1 MLQFSQLDCTLHRIL
16 HTKLESIPM
25 NSLIKSYIKITFLF
39 TMLVGILSAQSS
51 VQGTVTDDNGNPL
64 SGANVVVEGTS
75 LGAAA
80 ASDGTYQFDVP
91 AGTVGGQTVTLTTSY
106 IGHKSQSAQV
116 EVPATG
122 SVTQNFSL
130 VIDAIG
136 LKAISVTA
144 LGFETNRDKQGSTS
158 VSVTPADMTRSGE
171 AMIMNSLAAKASN
184 VIVNAVSG
192 DPGSGSSIR
201 IRGNNT
207 ISGTSQ
213 PLVVVDGMPIN
224 NSQIYGNSSR
234 FGGVTQQSRMND
246 LNANDI
252 KSVEVLKGASA
263 AALWGSKAANGVIV
277 IQTKEGAAG
286 SMKMNYKHT
295 TSFDEIHER
304 IPMQTNYGQGRSGKW
319 TTHAESWGDKIEDRS
334 GGEDTYNKD
343 KAYFVSEV
351 GDFTQYTITQKN
363 SKDTFVDQNF
373 NQIFGTGKLEQ
384 DDFQVSG
391 GDQSKTYLF
400 SYSRLRQDGMIKN
413 SFYDRDNVR
422 LNTNFKLSDRVSMS
436 SKVGY
441 TYSTSNRIQRGSN
454 VSGLMLGLLRTA
466 PDFDNTHYKGTYISG
481 GTEYAGRH
489 RAYRRYVGGSSTN
502 PIYNNPNW
510 TVNEQK
516 NETRVNRF
524 LMSNEMNLNLR
535 PGTEIVLRG
544 GLDQFTDNRES
555 FYPPGTAGSSRNS
568 GAFDLARITNKET
581 NYDVIARQNVEL
593 GSSMSMVVTGGWNLN
608 DRAYSRSSSFID
620 GFLVNTNKWTTN
632 VNTAAEASAVSNSRL
647 FIRSTRAYGV
657 LSLDAL
663 DQIFVNVSMA
673 NETHSTISD
682 SYMYPAVD
690 VAYQLTDLLGGG
702 GAISFAKVRVAWGKV
717 GVRPGAHRFETLA
730 ESGFGYSSY
739 SDPVSVGQWGGGY
752 RVDDDKGNDK
762 LKPEVKTETE
772 IGADFRFFDDKFSL
786 GFTSYSNTVE
796 DMLISVALTPTY
808 GYDTQY
814 ANAASMEN
822 SGLEIDGSWN
832 VMNLASTGLDFTFN
846 WAKNENKV
854 LDLSGTDVLNLGSG
868 SVQSIAREGYP
879 IGTLWGIGSRTYK
892 SADAANAD
900 GTNDGVYHYTSDKS
914 KVGNFVLSAAGF
926 PQITAR
932 KMVLGNPNPDW
943 RGTLGMTARWNNFTV
958 NMLFE
963 HSEGGEYSPRTLWVL
978 RRFGTTKDTDNEVT
992 LTKDLLNVDGKTIPS
1007 GSTVR
1012 GFIEDFGG
1020 GEVLLDEAWF
1030 RHGIGGGFGDNQA
1043 YNFSI
1048 KDATYSRIR
1057 ELSLSYFMASDGLKN
1072 LTGLSNLTFTATG
1085 RNLFAWY
1092 KDLVGVDPG
1101 VNVGGIQTG
1110 SGLEYFSNPVTK
1122 SFLFSVSANF

>member
-1 MLQFSQLDCTLHRIL
+1 
-16 HTKLESIPM
+16 M
-25 NSLIKSYIKITFLF
+25 NRNIKISLLF
-39 TMLVGILSAQSS
+39 SIIMGIASAQSTI
-51 VQGTVTDDNGNPL
+51 QGTVTDINGNVL
-64 SGANVVVEGTS
+64 AGANVLIDGTS
-75 LGAAA
+75 VGAAA
-80 ASDGTYQFDVP
+80 AADGSYRIDIGP
-91 AGTVGGQTVTLTTSY
+91 GTIGGQTVALIASY
-106 IGHKSQSAQV
+106 IGHSSQTV
-116 EVPATG
+116 NVDVPTSG

-130 VIDAIG
+130 AVDAIG

-144 LGFETNRDKQGSTS
+144 LGFETDRDKQGSTS
-158 VSVTPADMTRSGE
+158 VSITPADMTRSGE
-171 AMIMNSLAAKASN
+171 ALIMNSLAAKASN

-213 PLVVVDGMPIN
+213 PLIIVDGMPIN

-246 LNANDI
+246 INSNDI
-252 KSVEVLKGASA
+252 KSVEILKGASA
-263 AALWGSKAANGVIV
+263 AALWGSRAANGVIV
-277 IQTKEGAAG
+277 IQTKDGAAG
-286 SMKMNYKHT
+286 RMKMSYRHT
-295 TSFDEIHER
+295 SSFDEIHER
-304 IPMQTNYGQGRSGKW
+304 IPAQTTYGQGRNGVW
-319 TTHAESWGDKIEDRS
+319 TTHAESWGDKIADRA
-334 GGEDTYNKD
+334 GGADTYNKD
-343 KAYFVSEV
+343 KAYFVSED
-351 GDFTQYTITQKN
+351 GSFTQYTITSKN
-363 SKDTFVDQNF
+363 SKDTFVDKNF
-373 NQIFGTGKLEQ
+373 NQIFGTGKLLQ

-391 GDQSKTYLF
+391 GDLNKTYLF

-413 SFYDRDNVR
+413 SYYDRDNVR
-422 LNTNFKLSDRVSMS
+422 LNTTFRLSDNVSMS

-441 TYSTSNRIQRGSN
+441 TYSNSNRIQRGSN

-481 GTEYAGRH
+481 GTQYTGRH
-489 RAYRRYVGGSSTN
+489 RAYRRYLGGSSTN

-516 NETRVNRF
+516 NETRVNR
-524 LMSNEMNLNLR
+524 LIMSNEMNLT
-535 PGTEIVLRG
+535 PFAGTELVLRG

-555 FYPPGTAGSSRNS
+555 FYPPGSAGSAKNS
-568 GAFDLARITNKET
+568 GSFDMARITNKET

-593 GSSMSMVVTGGWNLN
+593 GSSMSMVATLGWNLN
-608 DRAYSRSSSFID
+608 DRAYSRSSSWID
-620 GFLVNTNKWTTN
+620 GFLVNTDKWTTN
-632 VNTAAEASAVSNSRL
+632 VNTAAEASSVSNGRL
-647 FIRSTRAYGV
+647 YIRSTRAYGL
-657 LSLDAL
+657 LSLDLL
-663 DQIFVNVSMA
+663 DQIFVNISMA

-690 VAYQLTDLLGGG
+690 VAYQLTDLLSGV

-717 GVRPGAHRFETLA
+717 GVRPSAHRFETLA

-772 IGADFRFFDDKFSL
+772 FGADFRFMDDKFSL
-786 GFTSYSNTVE
+786 SFTSYSNIID
-796 DMLISVALTPTY
+796 DMLISNALTPTY

-814 ANAASMEN
+814 SNAAKMEN
-822 SGLEIDGSWN
+822 KGLEIDGSWS
-832 VMNLASTGLDFTFN
+832 VMSGPTTGLDFTFN

-854 LDLSGTDVLNLGSG
+854 LDLAGTDVLNLGSG
-868 SVQSIAREGYP
+868 SVQSIAKEGYP
-879 IGTLWGIGSRTYK
+879 IGTLWGIGSQTE
-892 SADAANAD
+892 D
-900 GTNDGVYHYTSDKS
+900 GTVNGKFILDK
-914 KVGNFVLSAAGF
+914 NGF

-943 RGTLGMTARWNNFTV
+943 RGTMGMTARWNNFTV

-963 HSEGGEYSPRTLWVL
+963 HSEGGDYSPRTLWVL
-978 RRFGTTKDTDNEVT
+978 RRFGTTTDTENEVT
-992 LTKDLLNVDGKTIPS
+992 LTKDLVNVDGKTIPS
-1007 GSTVR
+1007 GTTVR

-1020 GEVLLDEAWF
+1020 GDVLLDEAWF

-1057 ELSLSYFMASDGLKN
+1057 ELSLSYFMESDAITN
-1072 LTGLSNLTFTATG
+1072 MTGLSNIVFTATG

>member
-1 MLQFSQLDCTLHRIL
+1 
-16 HTKLESIPM
+16 M
-25 NSLIKSYIKITFLF
+25 NKNIKISLLF
-39 TMLVGILSAQSS
+39 SIIMGIASAQSS
-51 VQGTVTDDNGNPL
+51 IQGTVTDMNGNAL
-64 SGANVVVEGTS
+64 VGANVLIDGTS
-75 LGAAA
+75 VGSAADT
-80 ASDGTYQFDVP
+80 DGTYRIDVSS
-91 AGTVGGQTVTLTTSY
+91 GTIGGNTVTLTASY
-106 IGHKSQSAQV
+106 IGHTSQSASV
-116 EVPATG
+116 DVPTSG

-130 VIDAIG
+130 AVDAIG

-158 VSVTPADMTRSGE
+158 VSVTPSDMTRSGE
-171 AMIMNSLAAKASN
+171 ALIMNSLAAKASN

-207 ISGTSQ
+207 ISGSSQ
-213 PLVVVDGMPIN
+213 PLIVVDGMPIN

-246 LNANDI
+246 LNANDV

-263 AALWGSKAANGVIV
+263 AALWGSRAANGVIV
-277 IQTKEGAAG
+277 IQTKDGAAG
-286 SMKMNYKHT
+286 NMKMSYKHT
-295 TSFDEIHER
+295 TSYDEIHEK
-304 IPMQTNYGQGRSGKW
+304 IPMQTTYGQGRNGVW
-319 TTHAESWGDKIEDRS
+319 TTHAESWGDKIADRA

-343 KAYFVSEV
+343 KAYFVSDV

-363 SKDTFVDQNF
+363 SKDTFVNQNF
-373 NQIFGTGKLEQ
+373 DQIFGTGKLNQ

-400 SYSRLRQDGMIKN
+400 SYSRLRQDGMIRN

-422 LNTNFKLSDRVSMS
+422 LNTRFKLSNKITMS

-441 TYSTSNRIQRGSN
+441 TYSESNRIQRGSN
-454 VSGLMLGLLRTA
+454 VAGLMLGLLRNA
-466 PDFDNTHYKGTYISG
+466 PDFDMTHYKGTYVSG
-481 GTEYAGRH
+481 GTEYTNRH
-489 RAYRRYVGGSSTN
+489 RAYRRYLGGSSTN
-502 PIYNNPNW
+502 PIYSNPLW
-510 TVNEQK
+510 TVNEHK
-516 NETRVNRF
+516 NLTRVNR
-524 LMSNEMNLNLR
+524 LMMSNEMNITPF
-535 PGTEIVLRG
+535 PGTEVVLRG

-555 FYPPGTAGSSRNS
+555 FYPIGSAGSGINS
-568 GAFDLARITNKET
+568 GAFDMARITNRET

-593 GSSMSMVVTGGWNLN
+593 SSNISMVATAGWNLN
-608 DRAYSRSSSFID
+608 DRKYSRSSSWID
-620 GFLVNTNKWTTN
+620 GFLVNTDKHTTS
-632 VNTAAEASAVSNSRL
+632 VNTAAEASSVSNGRL
-647 FIRSTRAYGV
+647 FLRSTRAYGV

-673 NETHSTISD
+673 SETHSTISKA
-682 SYMYPAVD
+682 YNYPAVD
-690 VAYQLTDLLGGG
+690 VAYQMTDLLNGM
-702 GAISFAKVRVAWGKV
+702 ASFISFAKLRVAYGQV

-752 RVDDDKGNDK
+752 RVDDDKGNPE

-772 IGADFRFFDDKFSL
+772 FGVDFRFMDDKLSL
-786 GFTSYSNTVE
+786 SLTSYQNEIT
-796 DMLISVALTPTY
+796 DMLISNALTPTS

-814 ANAASMEN
+814 SNSASMEN
-822 SGLEIDGSWN
+822 KGLEIDGSWS
-832 VMNLASTGLDFTFN
+832 VMNQATTGLDLSFN
-846 WAKNENKV
+846 WATNKNKV
-854 LDLSGTDVLNLGSG
+854 LSLSGTDVLNLGSG
-868 SVQSIAREGYP
+868 SVNSVARKGYP
-879 IGTLWGIGSRTYK
+879 IGSLWGIGSQTE
-892 SADAANAD
+892 D
-900 GTNDGVYHYTSDKS
+900 GTVNGKFILDD
-914 KVGNFVLSAAGF
+914 NGF
-926 PQITAR
+926 PQITPT
-932 KMVLGNPNPDW
+932 KMILGDPNPDW
-943 RGTLGMTARWNNFTV
+943 RGTLGVTARLSNFTV

-963 HSEGGEYSPRTLWVL
+963 HSEGGDYSPRTLWVL
-978 RRFGTTKDTDNEVT
+978 RRFGTTKDTEGEVT
-992 LTKDLLNVDGKTIPS
+992 LTKDLKNVDGKVIPS
-1007 GSTVR
+1007 GTTVR

-1020 GEVLLDEAWF
+1020 GDVLLDEAWF

-1057 ELSLSYFMASDGLKN
+1057 ELSLSYLMKSDAITDM
-1072 LTGLSNLTFTATG
+1072 TGLNSLTFTATG

>member
-1 MLQFSQLDCTLHRIL
+1 
-16 HTKLESIPM
+16 M
-25 NSLIKSYIKITFLF
+25 NRHIKISLLF
-39 TMLVGILSAQSS
+39 SVIMGVASAQSS
-51 VQGTVTDDNGNPL
+51 IEGTVTDNNGNAL
-64 SGANVVVEGTS
+64 VGANVLIDGTS
-75 LGAAA
+75 VGSAAVT
-80 ASDGTYQFDVP
+80 DGTYRIDVSS
-91 AGTVGGQTVTLTTSY
+91 GTMGGNTVTLTASY
-106 IGHKSQSAQV
+106 IGHTSQSV
-116 EVPATG
+116 SVDVPTSG

-130 VIDAIG
+130 AFDAIAF
-136 LKAISVTA
+136 KAVSVTA

-171 AMIMNSLAAKASN
+171 ALIMNSLSAKASN

-286 SMKMNYKHT
+286 KMKMNYKHT
-295 TSFDEIHER
+295 SSFDEIHER
-304 IPMQTNYGQGRSGKW
+304 IPMQTTYGQGRNGVW
-319 TTHAESWGDKIEDRS
+319 TTHAESWGDKIADRA
-334 GGEDTYNKD
+334 GGEDAVDKN
-343 KAYFVSEV
+343 KAYFVSDV

-363 SKDTFVDQNF
+363 SKDLFVDNNF
-373 NQIFGTGKLEQ
+373 NAIFGVGKLLQ
-384 DDFQVSG
+384 DDFQISG
-391 GDQSKTYLF
+391 GDLSKTYLF

-422 LNTNFKLSDRVSMS
+422 LNTKFNLSNNISMT

-441 TYSTSNRIQRGSN
+441 TYSSSNRIQRGSN

-481 GTEYAGRH
+481 GTEYTNRH
-489 RAYRRYVGGSSTN
+489 RAYRRYIGGSSTN

-516 NETRVNRF
+516 NETRVNR
-524 LMSNEMNLNLR
+524 LIMSNEMNLT
-535 PGTEIVLRG
+535 PFAGTEVVLRG

-555 FYPPGTAGSSRNS
+555 FYPPGTAGSARNAGS
-568 GAFDLARITNKET
+568 FDMARITNRET

-593 GSSMSMVVTGGWNLN
+593 GSSMSMVATAGWNLN
-608 DRAYSRSSSFID
+608 DRSYSRSSSFID
-620 GFLVNTNKWTTN
+620 GFLVNTDKWTTN
-632 VNTAAEASAVSNSRL
+632 VNTAAEASAVSNYRL

-682 SYMYPAVD
+682 SYTYPAFD
-690 VAYQLTDLLGGG
+690 VAYQLTDLLGGV
-702 GAISFAKVRVAWGKV
+702 GAISFAKIRVAWGKV

-752 RVDDDKGNDK
+752 RVDDDKGNDQ

-772 IGADFRFFDDKFSL
+772 IGADFRFLDDKFSL
-786 GFTSYSNTVE
+786 GFTSYSNTVD

-822 SGLEIDGSWN
+822 KGLEIDGSWN
-832 VMNLASTGLDFTFN
+832 VMDMGSSALDFTFN

-854 LDLSGTDVLNLGSG
+854 LDLAGTDVLNLGSG
-868 SVQSIAREGYP
+868 SVQSIARVGYP
-879 IGTLWGIGSRTYK
+879 IGSLWGIGSQT
-892 SADAANAD
+892 NED
-900 GTNDGVYHYTSDKS
+900 GTFKLDDN
-914 KVGNFVLSAAGF
+914 GF
-926 PQITAR
+926 PQITSG
-932 KMVLGNPNPDW
+932 KIILGNPNPDW
-943 RGTLGMTARWNNFTV
+943 RGTLGMTARWNDFTV

-992 LTKDLLNVDGKTIPS
+992 LTKDLKNVDGNTIPA
-1007 GSTVR
+1007 GTTVR

-1020 GEVLLDEAWF
+1020 GDVLLDEAWF

-1057 ELSLSYFMASDGLKN
+1057 ELSLSYFHSSDALTDM
-1072 LTGLSNLTFTATG
+1072 TGLSNLTVMVTG

-1122 SFLFSVSANF
+1122 SWLFSVSANF

>member
-1 MLQFSQLDCTLHRIL
+1 MTLIG
-16 HTKLESIPM
+16 
-25 NSLIKSYIKITFLF
+25 
-39 TMLVGILSAQSS
+39 LVYAQSS
-51 VQGTVTDDNGNPL
+51 VQGTVMDGSGNPL
-64 SGANVVVEGTS
+64 SGANVVVDGTTV
-75 LGAAA
+75 GAAA
-80 ASDGTYQFDVP
+80 AADGSYRIDIGP
-91 AGTVGGQTVTLTTSY
+91 GTIGGQTVALTASY
-106 IGHKSQSAQV
+106 IGHSSKTV
-116 EVPATG
+116 NVDVPLTG
-122 SVTQNFSL
+122 SVTQNYTL
-130 VIDAIG
+130 AIDAIG

-171 AMIMNSLAAKASN
+171 ALIMNSLAAKASN
-184 VIVNAVSG
+184 VIVNSVSG

-246 LNANDI
+246 LNSNDI

-277 IQTKEGAAG
+277 IQTKTGAAG
-286 SMKMNYKHT
+286 RMKMNYKHT

-304 IPMQTNYGQGRSGKW
+304 IPMQSTYGQGRNGSW
-319 TTHAESWGDKIEDRS
+319 TTHAESWGDKISDRA
-334 GGEDTYNKD
+334 GGADEVNKD
-343 KAYFVSEV
+343 KAYFVSDV
-351 GDFTQYTITQKN
+351 DPSFTQHTITKKN
-363 SKDTFVDQNF
+363 SKDIYIDKNF
-373 NQIFGTGKLEQ
+373 NAIFGTGKLLQ

-391 GDQSKTYLF
+391 GDLSKTYLF

-413 SFYDRDNVR
+413 SYYDRDNVR
-422 LNTNFKLSDRVSMS
+422 LNTSFRLSDKVSMT

-441 TYSTSNRIQRGSN
+441 TYSNSNRIQRGSN

-481 GTEYAGRH
+481 GTQYANRH
-489 RAYRRYVGGSSTN
+489 RAYRRYLGGSSTN

-516 NETRVNRF
+516 NETRVNRL
-524 LMSNEMNLNLR
+524 LMSNEMNVT
-535 PGTEIVLRG
+535 PFAGTEIVLRG

-555 FYPPGTAGSSRNS
+555 FYPPGTAGSARNS
-568 GAFDLARITNKET
+568 GSFDMARITNKET

-593 GSSMSMVVTGGWNLN
+593 GSSMSMVATVGWNLN
-608 DRAYSRSSSFID
+608 DRTYSRSSSWID
-620 GFLVNTNKWTTN
+620 GFLVNTDKWTTN
-632 VNTAAEASAVSNSRL
+632 VNTAAEASSVSNSRL
-647 FIRSTRAYGV
+647 YIRSTRAYGV

-663 DQIFVNVSMA
+663 DQIFVNISMA

-682 SYMYPAVD
+682 SYMYPAFD
-690 VAYQLTDLLGGG
+690 VAYQLTDLLSGV

-717 GVRPGAHRFETLA
+717 GVRPAAHRFETLA

-752 RVDDDKGNDK
+752 RVDDDKGNEN

-772 IGADFRFFDDKFSL
+772 FGADFRFLDDKFSL
-786 GFTSYSNTVE
+786 GFTSYSNTID
-796 DMLISVALTPTY
+796 DMLISNALTPTY

-814 ANAASMEN
+814 SNAASMEN
-822 SGLEIDGSWN
+822 KGLEIDGSWS
-832 VMNLASTGLDFTFN
+832 VMNQATTGLDLTFN

-854 LDLSGTDVLNLGSG
+854 LDLAGTDVLNLGSG

-879 IGTLWGIGSRTYK
+879 IGSLWGIGSQTE
-892 SADAANAD
+892 D
-900 GTNDGVYHYTSDKS
+900 GTVNGKFILDK
-914 KVGNFVLSAAGF
+914 NGF
-926 PQITAR
+926 PQITSG
-932 KMVLGNPNPDW
+932 KMILGNPNPDW

-978 RRFGTTKDTDNEVT
+978 RRFGTTTDTENEVT
-992 LTKDLLNVDGKTIPS
+992 LTKDLVNVDGKTIPS
-1007 GSTVR
+1007 GTTVR

-1057 ELSLSYFMASDGLKN
+1057 ELSLSYFLKSDAVTDM
-1072 LTGLSNLTFTATG
+1072 TGLNNLTFTATG

>member
-1 MLQFSQLDCTLHRIL
+1 
-16 HTKLESIPM
+16 M
-25 NSLIKSYIKITFLF
+25 NRNIKISLLF
-39 TMLVGILSAQSS
+39 SIIMGIASAQSTI
-51 VQGTVTDDNGNPL
+51 QGTVTDINGNVL
-64 SGANVVVEGTS
+64 AGANVLIDGTS
-75 LGAAA
+75 VGAAA
-80 ASDGTYQFDVP
+80 AADGSYRIDIGP
-91 AGTVGGQTVTLTTSY
+91 GTIGGQTVALIASY
-106 IGHKSQSAQV
+106 IGHSSQTV
-116 EVPATG
+116 NVDVPTSG

-130 VIDAIG
+130 AVDAIG

-144 LGFETNRDKQGSTS
+144 LGFETDRDKQGSTS
-158 VSVTPADMTRSGE
+158 VSITPADMTRSGE
-171 AMIMNSLAAKASN
+171 ALIMNSLAAKASN

-213 PLVVVDGMPIN
+213 PLIIVDGMPIN

-246 LNANDI
+246 INSNDI
-252 KSVEVLKGASA
+252 KSVEILKGASA
-263 AALWGSKAANGVIV
+263 AALWGSRAANGVIV
-277 IQTKEGAAG
+277 IQTKDGAAG
-286 SMKMNYKHT
+286 RMKMSYRHT
-295 TSFDEIHER
+295 SSFDEIHER
-304 IPMQTNYGQGRSGKW
+304 IPAQTTYGQGRNGVW
-319 TTHAESWGDKIEDRS
+319 TTHAESWGDKIADRA
-334 GGEDTYNKD
+334 GGADTYDKD
-343 KAYFVSEV
+343 KAYFVSED
-351 GDFTQYTITQKN
+351 GSFTQYTITSKN
-363 SKDTFVDQNF
+363 SKDTFVDKNF
-373 NQIFGTGKLEQ
+373 NQIFGTGKLLQ

-391 GDQSKTYLF
+391 GDLNKTYLF

-413 SFYDRDNVR
+413 SYYDRDNVR
-422 LNTNFKLSDRVSMS
+422 LNTTFRLSDNVSMS

-441 TYSTSNRIQRGSN
+441 TYSNSNRIQRGSN

-481 GTEYAGRH
+481 GTQYTGRH
-489 RAYRRYVGGSSTN
+489 RAYRRYLGGSSTN

-516 NETRVNRF
+516 NETRVNR
-524 LMSNEMNLNLR
+524 LIMSNEMNLT
-535 PGTEIVLRG
+535 PFAGTELVLRG

-555 FYPPGTAGSSRNS
+555 FYPPGSAGSAKNS
-568 GAFDLARITNKET
+568 GSFDMARITNKET

-593 GSSMSMVVTGGWNLN
+593 GSSMSMVATLGWNLN
-608 DRAYSRSSSFID
+608 DRAYSRSSSWID
-620 GFLVNTNKWTTN
+620 GFLVNTDKWTTN
-632 VNTAAEASAVSNSRL
+632 VNTAAEASSVSNGRL
-647 FIRSTRAYGV
+647 YIRSTRAYGL

-663 DQIFVNVSMA
+663 DQIFVNISMA

-690 VAYQLTDLLGGG
+690 VAYQLTDLLSGV

-717 GVRPGAHRFETLA
+717 GVRPSAHRFETLA

-772 IGADFRFFDDKFSL
+772 FGADFRFMDDKFSL
-786 GFTSYSNTVE
+786 SFTSYSNIID
-796 DMLISVALTPTY
+796 DMLISNALTPTY

-814 ANAASMEN
+814 SNAAKMEN
-822 SGLEIDGSWN
+822 KGLEIDGSWS
-832 VMNLASTGLDFTFN
+832 VMSGPTTGLDFTFN

-854 LDLSGTDVLNLGSG
+854 LDLAGTDVLNLGSG
-868 SVQSIAREGYP
+868 SVQSIAKEGYP
-879 IGTLWGIGSRTYK
+879 IGTLWGIGSQTE
-892 SADAANAD
+892 D
-900 GTNDGVYHYTSDKS
+900 GTVNGKFILDK
-914 KVGNFVLSAAGF
+914 NGF
-926 PQITAR
+926 PQITSG
-932 KMVLGNPNPDW
+932 KMILGNPNPDW
-943 RGTLGMTARWNNFTV
+943 RGTMGMTARWNNFTV

-963 HSEGGEYSPRTLWVL
+963 HSEGGDYSPRTLWVL
-978 RRFGTTKDTDNEVT
+978 RRFGTTTDTENEVT
-992 LTKDLLNVDGKTIPS
+992 LTKDLVNVDGKTIPS
-1007 GSTVR
+1007 GTTVR

-1020 GEVLLDEAWF
+1020 GDVLLDEAWF

-1057 ELSLSYFMASDGLKN
+1057 ELSLSYFMESDAITN
-1072 LTGLSNLTFTATG
+1072 MTGLSNIVFTATG

>member
-1 MLQFSQLDCTLHRIL
+1 
-16 HTKLESIPM
+16 
-25 NSLIKSYIKITFLF
+25 
-39 TMLVGILSAQSS
+39 
-51 VQGTVTDDNGNPL
+51 
-64 SGANVVVEGTS
+64 
-75 LGAAA
+75 
-80 ASDGTYQFDVP
+80 
-91 AGTVGGQTVTLTTSY
+91 
-106 IGHKSQSAQV
+106 
-116 EVPATG
+116 
-122 SVTQNFSL
+122 
-130 VIDAIG
+130 
-136 LKAISVTA
+136 
-144 LGFETNRDKQGSTS
+144 
-158 VSVTPADMTRSGE
+158 
-171 AMIMNSLAAKASN
+171 
-184 VIVNAVSG
+184 
-192 DPGSGSSIR
+192 
-201 IRGNNT
+201 
-207 ISGTSQ
+207 
-213 PLVVVDGMPIN
+213 MPIN

-246 LNANDI
+246 INSNDI
-252 KSVEVLKGASA
+252 KSVEILKGASA
-263 AALWGSKAANGVIV
+263 AALWGSRAANGVIV
-277 IQTKEGAAG
+277 IQTKDGAAG
-286 SMKMNYKHT
+286 RMKMSYRHT
-295 TSFDEIHER
+295 SSFDEIHER
-304 IPMQTNYGQGRSGKW
+304 IPAQTTYGQGRNGVW
-319 TTHAESWGDKIEDRS
+319 TTHAESWGDKIADRA
-334 GGEDTYNKD
+334 GGADTYNKD
-343 KAYFVSEV
+343 KAYFVSED
-351 GDFTQYTITQKN
+351 GSFTQYTITSKN
-363 SKDTFVDQNF
+363 SKDTFVDKNF
-373 NQIFGTGKLEQ
+373 NQIFGTGKLLQ

-391 GDQSKTYLF
+391 GDLNKTYLF

-413 SFYDRDNVR
+413 SYYDRDNVR
-422 LNTNFKLSDRVSMS
+422 LNTTFRLSDNVSMS

-441 TYSTSNRIQRGSN
+441 TYSNSNRIQRGSN

-481 GTEYAGRH
+481 GTQYTGRH
-489 RAYRRYVGGSSTN
+489 RAYRRYLGGSSTN

-516 NETRVNRF
+516 NETRVNR
-524 LMSNEMNLNLR
+524 LIMSNEMNLT
-535 PGTEIVLRG
+535 PFAGTELVLRG

-555 FYPPGTAGSSRNS
+555 FYPPGSAGSAKNS
-568 GAFDLARITNKET
+568 GSFDMARITNKET

-593 GSSMSMVVTGGWNLN
+593 GSSMSMVATLGWNLN
-608 DRAYSRSSSFID
+608 DRAYSRSSSWID
-620 GFLVNTNKWTTN
+620 GFLVNTDKWTTN
-632 VNTAAEASAVSNSRL
+632 VNTAAEASSVSNGRL
-647 FIRSTRAYGV
+647 YIRSTRAYGL

-663 DQIFVNVSMA
+663 DQIFVNISMA

-690 VAYQLTDLLGGG
+690 VAYQLTDLLSGV

-717 GVRPGAHRFETLA
+717 GVRPSAHRFETLA

-772 IGADFRFFDDKFSL
+772 FGADFRFMDDKFSL
-786 GFTSYSNTVE
+786 SFTSYSNIID
-796 DMLISVALTPTY
+796 DMLISNALTPTY

-814 ANAASMEN
+814 SNAAKMEN
-822 SGLEIDGSWN
+822 KGLEIDGSWS
-832 VMNLASTGLDFTFN
+832 VMSGPTTGLDFTFN

-854 LDLSGTDVLNLGSG
+854 LDLAGTDVLNLGSG
-868 SVQSIAREGYP
+868 SVQSIAKEGYP
-879 IGTLWGIGSRTYK
+879 IGTLWGIGSQTE
-892 SADAANAD
+892 D
-900 GTNDGVYHYTSDKS
+900 GTVNGKFILDK
-914 KVGNFVLSAAGF
+914 NGF

-943 RGTLGMTARWNNFTV
+943 RGTMGMTARWNNFTV

-963 HSEGGEYSPRTLWVL
+963 HSEGGDYSPRTLWVL
-978 RRFGTTKDTDNEVT
+978 RRFGTTTDTENEVT
-992 LTKDLLNVDGKTIPS
+992 LTKDLVNVDGKTIPS
-1007 GSTVR
+1007 GTTVR

-1020 GEVLLDEAWF
+1020 GDVLLDEAWF

-1057 ELSLSYFMASDGLKN
+1057 ELSLSYFMESDAITN
-1072 LTGLSNLTFTATG
+1072 MTGLSNIVFTATG

>member
-1 MLQFSQLDCTLHRIL
+1 MNRNIKVSLLFSI
-16 HTKLESIPM
+16 IM
-25 NSLIKSYIKITFLF
+25 
-39 TMLVGILSAQSS
+39 GIASAQSS
-51 VQGTVTDDNGNPL
+51 IQGTVTDINGNAL
-64 SGANVVVEGTS
+64 AGSNVLIDGTS
-75 LGAAA
+75 VGSAADT
-80 ASDGTYQFDVP
+80 DGTYRIDVSS
-91 AGTVGGQTVTLTTSY
+91 GTIEGQTVTITASY
-106 IGHKSQSAQV
+106 IGHTSQSASV
-116 EVPATG
+116 DVPISG

-130 VIDAIG
+130 AVDAIG

-158 VSVTPADMTRSGE
+158 ASVTPTDMTRSGE
-171 AMIMNSLAAKASN
+171 ALIMNSLSSKASN

-207 ISGTSQ
+207 ISGSSQ

-246 LNANDI
+246 LNANDV
-252 KSVEVLKGASA
+252 KSVEILKGASA

-277 IQTKEGAAG
+277 ITTKEGSAG
-286 SMKMNYKHT
+286 RMKMNYKHT

-304 IPMQTNYGQGRSGKW
+304 IPMQTTYGQGRSGKW
-319 TTHAESWGDKIEDRS
+319 GTQAESWGDKIADRA
-334 GGEDTYNKD
+334 GGADEVNKD
-343 KAYFVSEV
+343 KAYFVSED
-351 GDFTQYTITQKN
+351 GTFTQHTITKKN
-363 SKDTFVDQNF
+363 SKETFVDENF
-373 NQIFGTGKLEQ
+373 SQIFGTGKIEQ
-384 DDFQVSG
+384 DDFQISG

-400 SYSRLRQDGMIKN
+400 SYSRLRQGGMIKN
-413 SFYDRDNVR
+413 SFYDRDNFR
-422 LNTNFKLSDRVSMS
+422 LNTKFKLSENVSMT

-441 TYSTSNRIQRGSN
+441 SYSSSNRIQRGSN

-481 GTEYAGRH
+481 GTEYTGRH
-489 RAYRRYVGGSSTN
+489 RAYRRYIGGSSTN

-516 NETRVNRF
+516 NETRVNRI
-524 LMSNEMNLNLR
+524 LMSNEMNLT
-535 PGTEIVLRG
+535 PFAGTELILRS

-555 FYPPGTAGSSRNS
+555 FYPPGTGGSARNAGS
-568 GAFDLARITNKET
+568 FDMARITNRET

-593 GSSMSMVVTGGWNLN
+593 GSDMSMVVTGGWNLN
-608 DRAYSRSSSFID
+608 DRSYSRSSSFID
-620 GFLVNTNKWTTN
+620 GFLVNTDKWTTN
-632 VNTAAEASAVSNSRL
+632 VNTAAEASSVSNGRL
-647 FIRSTRAYGV
+647 FLRSTRAYGV

-682 SYMYPAVD
+682 SYMYPAFD
-690 VAYQLTDLLGGG
+690 VAYQLTDLLSGV

-717 GVRPGAHRFETLA
+717 GVRPAAHRFETLA

-752 RVDDDKGNDK
+752 RVDDDKGNDN
-762 LKPEVKTETE
+762 LEPEVKTETE
-772 IGADFRFFDDKFSL
+772 LGADFRFFDDKLSL
-786 GFTSYSNTVE
+786 GFTSYSNEVN
-796 DMLISVALTPTY
+796 DMLISVSLTPTY

-832 VMNLASTGLDFTFN
+832 VMGGPSTGLDLTFN

-854 LDLSGTDVLNLGSG
+854 LDLAGTDILNLGSG
-868 SVQSIAREGYP
+868 SVQSVAKVGYP
-879 IGTLWGIGSRTYK
+879 IGALWGIGSRTYA
-892 SADAANAD
+892 SADADNAD
-900 GTNDGVYHYTSDKS
+900 GTNDGVYHYTNDASL
-914 KVGNFVLSAAGF
+914 VGDFVLSTHGF
-926 PQITAR
+926 PQITSR
-932 KMVLGNPNPDW
+932 KMYLGNPNPDW

-978 RRFGTTKDTDNEVT
+978 RRFGTTTDTDNEVT
-992 LTKDLLNVDGKTIPS
+992 LTKDLVNVDGKTIPS
-1007 GSTVR
+1007 GTTVR
-1012 GFIEDFGG
+1012 GFIENYGG
-1020 GEVLLDEAWF
+1020 GDVLLDEAWF

-1057 ELSLSYFMASDGLKN
+1057 ELSLSYFLQSDALTD
-1072 LTGLSNLTFTATG
+1072 LTGLSNLTVTATG

>member
-1 MLQFSQLDCTLHRIL
+1 
-16 HTKLESIPM
+16 M
-25 NSLIKSYIKITFLF
+25 NRNIKISLLF
-39 TMLVGILSAQSS
+39 SIIMGIASAQSTI
-51 VQGTVTDDNGNPL
+51 QGTVTDINGNVL
-64 SGANVVVEGTS
+64 AGANVLIDGTS
-75 LGAAA
+75 VGAAA
-80 ASDGTYQFDVP
+80 AADGSYRIDIGP
-91 AGTVGGQTVTLTTSY
+91 GTIGGQTVALITAY
-106 IGHKSQSAQV
+106 IGHSSQTV
-116 EVPATG
+116 NVDVPTSG

-130 VIDAIG
+130 AVDAIG

-144 LGFETNRDKQGSTS
+144 LGFETDRDKQGSTS
-158 VSVTPADMTRSGE
+158 VSITPADMTRSGE
-171 AMIMNSLAAKASN
+171 ALIMNSLAAKASN

-213 PLVVVDGMPIN
+213 PLIIVDGMPIN

-246 LNANDI
+246 INSNDI
-252 KSVEVLKGASA
+252 KSVEILKGASA
-263 AALWGSKAANGVIV
+263 AALWGSRAANGVIV
-277 IQTKEGAAG
+277 IQTKDGVAG
-286 SMKMNYKHT
+286 RMKMSYRHT
-295 TSFDEIHER
+295 SSFDEIHER
-304 IPMQTNYGQGRSGKW
+304 IPAQTTYGQGRNGVW
-319 TTHAESWGDKIEDRS
+319 TTLAESWGDKIADRA
-334 GGEDTYNKD
+334 GGADTYNKD
-343 KAYFVSEV
+343 KAYFVSED
-351 GDFTQYTITQKN
+351 GSFTQYTITSKN
-363 SKDTFVDQNF
+363 SKDTFVDKNF
-373 NQIFGTGKLEQ
+373 NQIFGTGKLLQ

-391 GDQSKTYLF
+391 GDLNKTYLF

-413 SFYDRDNVR
+413 SYYDRDNVR
-422 LNTNFKLSDRVSMS
+422 LNTTFRLSDNVSMS

-441 TYSTSNRIQRGSN
+441 TYSNSNRIQRGSN

-481 GTEYAGRH
+481 GTQYTGRH
-489 RAYRRYVGGSSTN
+489 RAYRRYLGGSSTN

-516 NETRVNRF
+516 NETRVNR
-524 LMSNEMNLNLR
+524 LIMSNEMNLT
-535 PGTEIVLRG
+535 PFAGTELVLRG

-555 FYPPGTAGSSRNS
+555 FYPPGSAGSAKNS
-568 GAFDLARITNKET
+568 GSFDMARITNKET

-593 GSSMSMVVTGGWNLN
+593 GSSMSMVATLGWNLN
-608 DRAYSRSSSFID
+608 DRAYSRSSSWID
-620 GFLVNTNKWTTN
+620 GFLVNTDKWTTN
-632 VNTAAEASAVSNSRL
+632 VNTAAEASSVSNGRL
-647 FIRSTRAYGV
+647 YIRSTRAYGL

-663 DQIFVNVSMA
+663 DQIFVNISMA

-690 VAYQLTDLLGGG
+690 VAYQLTDLLSGV

-717 GVRPGAHRFETLA
+717 GVRPSAHRFETLA

-772 IGADFRFFDDKFSL
+772 FGADFRFMDDKFSL
-786 GFTSYSNTVE
+786 SFTSYSNTID
-796 DMLISVALTPTY
+796 DMLISNALTPTY

-814 ANAASMEN
+814 SNAAKMEN
-822 SGLEIDGSWN
+822 KGLEIDGSWS
-832 VMNLASTGLDFTFN
+832 VMSGPTTGLDFTFN

-854 LDLSGTDVLNLGSG
+854 LDLAGTDVLNLGSG
-868 SVQSIAREGYP
+868 SVQSIAKEGYP
-879 IGTLWGIGSRTYK
+879 IGTLWGIGSQTE
-892 SADAANAD
+892 D
-900 GTNDGVYHYTSDKS
+900 GTVNGKFILDK
-914 KVGNFVLSAAGF
+914 NGF
-926 PQITAR
+926 PQITSG
-932 KMVLGNPNPDW
+932 KMILGNPNPDW
-943 RGTLGMTARWNNFTV
+943 RGTMGMTARWNNFTV

-963 HSEGGEYSPRTLWVL
+963 HSEGGDYSPRTLWVL
-978 RRFGTTKDTDNEVT
+978 RRFGTTTDTENEVT
-992 LTKDLLNVDGKTIPS
+992 LTKDLVNVDGKTIPS
-1007 GSTVR
+1007 GTTVR

-1020 GEVLLDEAWF
+1020 GDVLLDEAWF

-1057 ELSLSYFMASDGLKN
+1057 ELSLSYFMESDAITN
-1072 LTGLSNLTFTATG
+1072 MTGLSNIVFTATG